1 MFSTNRIQKFGRRS
15 LWLAAMV
22 IVAAS
27 SLPAQSGNQPLV
39 GTWNLVA
46 ITPDGDKVPFGLIIK
61 ELDGKLAGTLKF
73 GADEGEAKDF
83 SVADGVIKFQ
93 APYEG
98 DFYGIELKLVEGK
111 LTGKWHGADSEGE
124 ISGTK
129 AEG

>member
-1 MFSTNRIQKFGRRS
+1 MTHFLKLGRCS
-15 LWLAAMV
+15 LWLAALV
-22 IVAAS
+22 ILAAS
-27 SLPAQSGNQPLV
+27 SLLAQTGNQPFL

-46 ITPDGDKVPFGLIIK
+46 TTPDGDKVPFALIIK
-61 ELDGKLAGTLKF
+61 EQEGKLTGTLKF
-73 GADEGEAKDF
+73 DANEGEAKDF
-83 SVADGVIKFQ
+83 SVADGVVKFQ

-111 LTGKWHGADSEGE
+111 LTGKWHGTDSEGE